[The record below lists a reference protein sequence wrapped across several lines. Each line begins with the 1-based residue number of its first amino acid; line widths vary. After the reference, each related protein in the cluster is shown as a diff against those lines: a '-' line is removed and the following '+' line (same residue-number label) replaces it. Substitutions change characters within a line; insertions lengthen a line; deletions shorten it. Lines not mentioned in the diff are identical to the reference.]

1 MVPRWGRS
9 RLSTRSA
16 KTTDDAGGVQT
27 ELQLYLRHIN
37 ETPLLEALD
46 ERHLGWRVI
55 NDNDPEARDLLVR
68 ANLRLV
74 VSIAKKYLNRGMH
87 LSDLIEEGNV
97 GLIRAVEGFDPAQ
110 GARFSTYA
118 SWWIKQA
125 IKRALI
131 NSGQPISI
139 PAYMVE
145 HIANWK
151 QATHRLE
158 SELGRPPSLHELAAV
173 LELPAKKVLVIR
185 RAVRA
190 LQCSTQAPAGKDGE
204 IVNFSEIIAD
214 NRCDQPEESII
225 YEDEIRTI
233 RKLLEAIDDREA
245 TVLRL
250 RFGLDG
256 REPRT
261 LKEVGRE
268 IGLTR
273 ERVRQIECEALSKL
287 NDQLNDD
294 SPSRFFKEARGRFG
308 CHLLSGKDENGR
320 SCGGKSSNGKSSN
333 GKSRPARGGRPGASR
348 SADFRAAAG

>member
-1 MVPRWGRS
+1 M
-9 RLSTRSA
+9 STQRA
-16 KTTDDAGGVQT
+16 KGTDDAGLQS
-27 ELQLYLRHIN
+27 ELQLYLKHIN
-37 ETPLLEALD
+37 ETPLLEAI
-46 ERHLGWRVI
+46 EEKYLGWRVV
-55 NDNDPEARDLLVR
+55 NDADPEARDLLVR

-74 VSIAKKYLNRGMH
+74 VSVAKKYMNRGLH
-87 LSDLIEEGNV
+87 LADLIEEGNV

-131 NSGQPISI
+131 NAGQPISI

-145 HIANWK
+145 HIARWK
-151 QATHRLE
+151 QATHDLE
-158 SELGRPPSLHELAAV
+158 SQLGRTPNLHELAEV
-173 LELPAKKVLVIR
+173 LEIPAKKVLVIR

-190 LQCSTQAPAGKDGE
+190 LQCSTQAPTGLDGE
-204 IVNFSEIIAD
+204 TVNFSEIFAD
-214 NRCDQPEESII
+214 NRSDQPEESII
-225 YEDEIRTI
+225 YDDDIRTI

-245 TVLRL
+245 MVLRL

-273 ERVRQIECEALSKL
+273 ERVRQIECEALDKL
-287 NDQLNDD
+287 NDQINAD
-294 SPSRFFKEARGRFG
+294 SPSRFFKENRGRFG
-308 CHLLSGKDENGR
+308 CHLLNGKG
-320 SCGGKSSNGKSSN
+320 SNGKNPNGSDSN
-333 GKSRPARGGRPGASR
+333 GNGHGPRSVRPRPARGGRPSASGGG
-348 SADFRAAAG
+348 DYRAAAG